1 MATRLWRSVRTPLQ
15 GTLAVVGRS
24 DLALAVCGVIT
35 AVTVALAIAPNSLVT
50 RVVSV
55 TSTNLANLR
64 THPLQ
69 VLVASVFV
77 VPELEGLVM
86 VMVLLVALAYGQA
99 WVGRFAT
106 VTVAV
111 IGHVGATLFVAML
124 LTTGM
129 ADRMLPRS
137 IMYAKDVGVSYA
149 LAAVLGWLAARVPR
163 HWRAP
168 YIGLVVLWFLGPA
181 VFTQTFTDAGHA
193 TALALGLSLAV
204 LSVRSGRVPA
214 EGVPRNPLAAVDES
228 RSVEG
233 SGKEVVEE

>member
-1 MATRLWRSVRTPLQ
+1 MRR
-15 GTLAVVGRS
+15 G
-24 DLALAVCGVIT
+24 DLGLAVCGVIT
-35 AVTVALAIAPNSLVT
+35 AVTIALAIAPNSLVT

-149 LAAVLGWLAARVPR
+149 LAAVLGWLVARVPR

-204 LSVRSGRVPA
+204 LSVRSGRAPA